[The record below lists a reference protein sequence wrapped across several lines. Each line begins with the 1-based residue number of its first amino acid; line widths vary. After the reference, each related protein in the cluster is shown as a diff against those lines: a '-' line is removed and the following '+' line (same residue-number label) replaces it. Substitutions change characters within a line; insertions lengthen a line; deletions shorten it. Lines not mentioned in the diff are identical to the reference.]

1 MPMGNG
7 CLVMTILKVWAH
19 FIQLN
24 VGGKVELEM
33 DSYGELHIRPKEAS
47 GSEKH
52 SDDGEES

>member
-1 MPMGNG
+1 LPSDDHTKGLG
-7 CLVMTILKVWAH
+7 AVFQLK
-19 FIQLN
+19 